1 MKSTSSDAEQILQS
15 MPIGFTHLDEDFR
28 YLALNAEAERSA
40 RRPRAELL
48 GRTVLE
54 AFPSLRD
61 GPIDHALRRARATRE
76 PQRSLTHFAETGKWH
91 DARIVPQADGSFH
104 LFVTE
109 GEESERVAAEMKR
122 LREALGRERRLYE
135 TVLGGTPDFAY
146 VWSLDYKFLY
156 ANTSLLKLYGVPAE
170 KCIGYGFRDV
180 GYPEWHAAMHERE
193 IDEVAR
199 TGQPLRGKIPFY
211 GKGGGGIYDYIFVP
225 VLGPDGKVEAV
236 GGITRDVT
244 DLERT
249 TQALQEADRR
259 KDEFLATLAHEL
271 RNPMAPLLTGL
282 RVIGDAPDSDAAAVA
297 RGIMER
303 QLNHMVHLVDD
314 LLDLSRVSRGAI
326 ELRKARRDL
335 RAVIATAIETARPEM
350 DRYGHRLTVELGR
363 DELPVDGDDTRLTQV
378 FSNLL
383 SNAVKYTPAGG
394 SIDVAGAVEGGQAV
408 ITVTDSGIGIKEA
421 DLPRVF
427 EMFTQIKN
435 DVNPVQG
442 GLGIGLHLVRRL
454 VEMHQGTATA
464 FSAGPGEGSVFTVRL
479 PLASSAF
486 AEAAGKASFVAVRAR
501 RILIVDDNVDAA
513 FMLSLLL
520 KNKGHDVHA
529 TYGAAEALDL
539 ARTFRPEVIFLD
551 IGMPNLDG
559 YEACRRLR
567 QMDAVKHAYIVALT
581 GWGQDEN
588 RRMAREAGFDAH
600 LVKPASAERIDEMLA
615 QAPERIGVPLVEPSA
630 P

>member
-1 MKSTSSDAEQILQS
+1 MTFNSTDAAQILHG
-15 MPIGFTHLDEDFR
+15 MPIGFTHLDQDFR
-28 YLALNAEAERSA
+28 YLAVNAAAERSA
-40 RRPRAELL
+40 GRPRAEFL
-48 GRTVLE
+48 GRTVTE

-61 GPIDHALRRARATRE
+61 GPVDQALRKARATHQ
-76 PQRSLTHFAETGKWH
+76 PQRSLTYFAETGKWY
-91 DARIVPQADGSFH
+91 DARIVPQADGSFYV
-104 LFVTE
+104 FVTE
-109 GEESERVAAEMKR
+109 SEEGERVAAEMNS

-135 TVLGGTPDFAY
+135 TVLSGTPDFAY

-156 ANTSLLKLYGVPAE
+156 ANASLLELYGVSAE
-170 KCIGYGFRDV
+170 NCIGHGFRDV

-225 VLGPDGKVEAV
+225 VFGPDGKVEAV

-282 RVIGDAPDSDAAAVA
+282 RVMNDAPDSEAAATA

-326 ELRKARRDL
+326 DLRKARHDL
-335 RAVIATAIETARPEM
+335 RAMIAMAIEAVRPEI
-350 DRYGHRLTVELGR
+350 DRCGHRLAVALGP
-363 DELPVDGDDTRLTQV
+363 DELPVEGDDTRLIQV

-383 SNAVKYTPAGG
+383 SNAAKYTPAGG
-394 SIDVAGAVEGGQAV
+394 AIEVAGAVEPGYAV
-408 ITVTDSGIGIKEA
+408 ITVRDSGIGLEED

-427 EMFTQIKN
+427 EMFTQVKN
-435 DVNPVQG
+435 DVNPLRG

-454 VEMHQGTATA
+454 VEMHQGTAA
-464 FSAGPGEGSVFTVRL
+464 ASSAGPGKGSAFTVRL
-479 PLASSAF
+479 PLASTASTEGAL
-486 AEAAGKASFVAVRAR
+486 KAQPVAVRAR

-520 KNKGHDVHA
+520 KSKGHDVHA
-529 TYGAAEALDL
+529 TYGAMEALDL
-539 ARTFRPEVIFLD
+539 ARTFRPEVIFMD

-559 YEACRRLR
+559 YEACRLLR

-588 RRMAREAGFDAH
+588 RRTAREAGFDAL
-600 LVKPASAERIDEMLA
+600 LVKPASPERIDEMLA
-615 QAPERIGVPLVEPSA
+615 QAPERIGAPLPEPVG